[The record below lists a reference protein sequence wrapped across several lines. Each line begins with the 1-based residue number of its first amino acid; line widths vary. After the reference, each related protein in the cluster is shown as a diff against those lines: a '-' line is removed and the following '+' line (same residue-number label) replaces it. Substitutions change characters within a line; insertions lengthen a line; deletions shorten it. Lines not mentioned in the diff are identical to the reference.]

1 MDMKKL
7 AEDCSKTEGVDIISL
22 DKHIK
27 HLFAQQK
34 VGVPNLQSQLLEYQ
48 SALASLTQNNTFT
61 RQMLTAECEAMKNR
75 IHDIQNDISLNL
87 YTIESQTV
95 LNEYHEQIKKPL
107 TIDFLT
113 DTVTSGVKE
122 KQELQKRFVDIFNK
136 YTPDASTKV
145 CLVKSD
151 AASKKECECTE
162 FDMVEDNIEVCKGC
176 GKCQPNM
183 IHSTINERVNVSSK
197 YSYERIS
204 HFMKC
209 VNQYQGKQNTKIPPV
224 VHSKLENYFKCN
236 NLLVETDDT
245 SNRFEKFKRVTKQDV
260 YDGLKENNLS
270 KYYNDVFLI
279 HHQMTGQPRN
289 DLSHIESSLLKDFET
304 LSNLYDEKYK
314 NEIERSSFLNG
325 KYVLYHLLK
334 TYKYPCEDLLFLMLK
349 THERRAF
356 YDDIC
361 RRLFTALK
369 WNFES
374 AF

>member
-1 MDMKKL
+1 MDMKD
-7 AEDCSKTEGVDIISL
+7 ESIDIISL

-27 HLFAQQK
+27 HLFAEQK
-34 VGVPNLQSQLLEYQ
+34 ANVSFYKKQLCDYEA
-48 SALASLTQNNTFT
+48 ALKSLKQNNTFAY
-61 RQMLTAECEAMKNR
+61 QMLSSACENSRSK

-95 LNEYHEQIKKPL
+95 LKEYHEQIKQPL
-107 TIDFLT
+107 TVDFLT
-113 DTVTSGVKE
+113 SSITSSMKE
-122 KQELQKRFVDIFNK
+122 KQHLQLRYTRIFNK
-136 YTPDASTKV
+136 YTPDS
-145 CLVKSD
+145 
-151 AASKKECECTE
+151 ASKVEINDTNHDVQINNCDCVD
-162 FDMVEDNIEVCKGC
+162 FDMVDDNIEVCKSC
-176 GKCQPNM
+176 GKCQPNV

-209 VNQYQGKQNTKIPPV
+209 VSQYQGKQNTKIPPI
-224 VHSKLENYFKCN
+224 VHSKLEKYFKCN
-236 NLLVETDDT
+236 NLLVESDEPST
-245 SNRFEKFKRVTKQDV
+245 NRFERYKRVSKQDV
-260 YDGLKENNLS
+260 YEGLKESNLS

-279 HHQMTGQPRN
+279 HHQITGQPRN
-289 DLSHIESSLLKDFET
+289 DLSHIENSLFKDFET

-325 KYVLYHLLK
+325 KYILYHLLK
-334 TYKYPCEDLLFLMLK
+334 TYKYPCDDLLFLMLK

-361 RRLFTALK
+361 RRLFTSLK